1 MMSNFRGTEY
11 EVTERSTYGSSG
23 DVYINLKSVDYIATT
38 KLYDEAS
45 SVEDNLKRLEQLC
58 EDIEDLGRMIYKQ
71 DPAIYFGYYQ
81 GVSDLDGQFAFGVN
95 HRIIKHAS
103 YKYNH
108 IFTKAKIQRALKIND
123 ILDSDKFGDEEENN

>member
-1 MMSNFRGTEY
+1 MSKFRGIEY
-11 EVTERSTYGSSG
+11 EVTERTTYGSSG

-38 KLYDEAS
+38 ELYDKAS
-45 SVEDNLKRLEQLC
+45 SVEDYIKRLKQLC

-81 GVSDLDGQFAFGVN
+81 GISDIDGQFAFGIN
-95 HRIIKHAS
+95 HRIIKNSS
-103 YKYNH
+103 YKYIH

-123 ILDSDKFGDEEENN
+123 ILGDDKFGEEE